1 MIEITLTSNNQE
13 FDIQL
18 NKVNYR
24 FKVTYM
30 EFFGWM
36 LDIKTAQG
44 EDILTG
50 VPLVSG
56 VDILQQYQ
64 YMGFNGSLFFVCEDM
79 EDELS
84 YEQFGVGN
92 KLYFKTIDG

>member
-1 MIEITLTSNNQE
+1 MIEVNLTSKNQE

-30 EFFGWM
+30 EFCGWV
-36 LDIKTAQG
+36 LDIKTSQG
-44 EDILTG
+44 EVMLAG

-56 VDILQQYQ
+56 IDILQQYQ

-84 YEQFGVGN
+84 PNELGRKN
-92 KLYFKTIDG
+92 KLYFEEFG